1 MRTLVI
7 IPAFNEC
14 ENIEHVVHKVTAL
27 NYDYLI
33 INDCSTDDTAKI
45 LDEKRLNH
53 LDLVNN
59 VGLASVTQVGF
70 KYAAEYDYDAV
81 VVVDGDGQHLPEY
94 IAPLLGKIE
103 EGYDYVIGSRFVS
116 EKKPFTLR
124 MIGSRI
130 LCFFIRLKTG
140 IQITDPTSGMRAL
153 GKKVC
158 RDFSQRMNYIAEP
171 DALVSVLR
179 KKRKV
184 IEVQVKME
192 DRENG
197 ESYFMNP
204 VKSVKYMFSVL
215 FSIIF
220 VQW

>member
-1 MRTLVI
+1 M
-7 IPAFNEC
+7 
-14 ENIEHVVHKVTAL
+14 
-27 NYDYLI
+27 
-33 INDCSTDDTAKI
+33 
-45 LDEKRLNH
+45 
-53 LDLVNN
+53 
-59 VGLASVTQVGF
+59 GLASVTQVGF
-70 KYAAEYDYDAV
+70 KYASDHDYDAV

-94 IAPLLGKIE
+94 IASLLEKIE

-140 IQITDPTSGMRAL
+140 VKSTDPTSGMRAL

-158 RDFSQRMNYIAEP
+158 RDFSQHMNYIAEP

-184 IEVQVKME
+184 LEVQVKME

-204 VKSVKYMFSVL
+204 IKSVKYMFSVL